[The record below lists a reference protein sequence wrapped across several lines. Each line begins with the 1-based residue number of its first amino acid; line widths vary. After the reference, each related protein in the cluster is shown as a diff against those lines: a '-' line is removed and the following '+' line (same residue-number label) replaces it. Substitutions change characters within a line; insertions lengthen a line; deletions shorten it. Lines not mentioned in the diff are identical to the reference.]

1 MALYWND
8 TRFPSRLLRSSEEN
22 LALGDGLVRPRLLN
36 IGSIL
41 GVGAWKGLPVK
52 HEIGMT
58 ELARSPSCGADIIVS
73 ILHRHSPKTLSD
85 FFAAPNFEFI
95 HFKEAVNPNLP
106 PKETQKFVIGR
117 KGNLVKVSPSGKT
130 ACAGLFTIRRF

>member
-8 TRFPSRLLRSSEEN
+8 IRFPSRLVRSSEDKVSR
-22 LALGDGLVRPRLLN
+22 GDGLVRPRLLN

-41 GVGAWKGLPVK
+41 GVGAWKGLPMK
-52 HEIGMT
+52 HGTGMT

-85 FFAAPNFEFI
+85 FFAVTNFEFVHI
-95 HFKEAVNPNLP
+95 NEAVDLNMP
-106 PKETQKFVIGR
+106 PKKTRKFVIGR
-117 KGNLVKVSPSGKT
+117 QGDLVKVSP
-130 ACAGLFTIRRF
+130 